1 MCLSDLSA
9 AAATRAGAAR
19 ARPVPRLRDAIPG
32 RRPRA
37 RPAGRRARSAPR
49 RRPRGRGSKVG
60 VVALAGLTLLECGE
74 STGDKA
80 VLKTV
85 ETVRHEA
92 SGLRFTYSLALC
104 ILFLDRWYDSKERT
118 PEPRDRELIQR
129 LATQMI

>member
-1 MCLSDLSA
+1 AVVVLVL
-9 AAATRAGAAR
+9 
-19 ARPVPRLRDAIPG
+19 VLRGGKAEDADDAIKPSPVRTLDPRQQKINEAIARGVGYLKKQILEGNNDYYFNDPG
-32 RRPRA
+32 
-37 RPAGRRARSAPR
+37 G
-49 RRPRGRGSKVG
+49 GSKVG

-118 PEPRDRELIQR
+118 PEPRD
-129 LATQMI
+129 